1 MRKMSD
7 YVDTNPPTTDTPN
20 GTFKNE
26 TQPNACDGTDIKA
39 EHMQDPYYALYQI
52 LQLAGEI
59 PNGELENGTNNR
71 QFLKSLTSIG
81 WFKYD
86 SNIEYKKNSIVI
98 NTLGNTTKLYRSHK
112 DNNNSP
118 LINTDCWTNILTIN
132 SDNTIELNNTLT
144 DNTGVFIGAFMYGI
158 RNDTPEGWL
167 RCDGTDK
174 PARPFMNFINN
185 FLLSEKI
192 SYKNLTDWQTEYN
205 ANNGN
210 CGYFGYQEEVIQYE
224 EDENGN
230 KTDIPVLD
238 EEGNPVIIQ
247 QGILRTP
254 CFQDRVFIAQA
265 LNSGNISKF
274 NLDQIVNITGLV
286 LTGEDKTKAN
296 PNGAFYV
303 SGSRSG
309 GCNDEN
315 EVSNDIS
322 FDASRVVRTGD
333 KVQPQHI
340 QYPVFICIS
349 NKPVPATES
358 QYNNFIDAIA
368 DKLDING
375 SNAVFNT
382 LSLIAKQN
390 IINCLIPI
398 YSTRISVPNGYVC
411 EYHCYVWFYGA
422 HNGTYQTCYING
434 QPIGILNANVYGSS
448 PYAKSNAYTFCKPGD
463 IITFDNGTCYIHKVG
478 GAVQ

>member
-26 TQPNACDGTDIKA
+26 TQPNAADGTDIKA

-59 PNGELENGTNNR
+59 PNGDLENGTTNR

-86 SNIEYKKNSIVI
+86 SNIEYKKNAIVI
-98 NTLGNTTKLYRSHK
+98 HTIDSATKLYRSQK

-118 LINTDCWTNILTIN
+118 LTNTDLWTNILTIN
-132 SDNTIELNNTLT
+132 SDNTVELNNTLT

-167 RCDGTDK
+167 RCDGNEYPSNAFK
-174 PARPFMNFINN
+174 VFIDN
-185 FLLSEKI
+185 FLLTGKI
-192 SYKNLTDWQTEYN
+192 PYKNLTDWQTEYN

-210 CGYFGYQEEVIQYE
+210 CGYFGYQEEIIQYQ

-230 KTDIPVLD
+230 KTNMPVLD
-238 EEGNPVIIQ
+238 EDGNPIVIQ
-247 QGILRTP
+247 QGILKTP
-254 CFQDRVFIAQA
+254 CLQDRVFIAQA
-265 LNSGNISKF
+265 LNSGNIAKF
-274 NLDQIVNITGLV
+274 NWDQIINITGLV
-286 LTGEDKTKAN
+286 LTGEDRTKAN

-303 SGSRSG
+303 SGVRAG
-309 GCNDEN
+309 GCNNES
-315 EVSNDIS
+315 EVSNDVS

-340 QYPVFICIS
+340 QYPLFICVS
-349 NKPVPATES
+349 NRPVPATEA
-358 QYNNFIDAIA
+358 QYNSFIDAITN
-368 DKLDING
+368 KLSIDG
-375 SNAVFNT
+375 SNAT
-382 LSLIAKQN
+382 LNALSKPAKQN

-398 YSTRISVPNGYVC
+398 YTTRISVPNGYVC
-411 EYHCYVWFYGA
+411 QYYCYVWFRGA
-422 HNGTYQTCYING
+422 HTGSAQNCYING
-434 QPIGILNANVYGSS
+434 ISIGTLNQDVYGANH
-448 PYAKSNAYTFCKPGD
+448 YAKDNAYAFCKPGD
-463 IITFDNGTCYIHKVG
+463 TIVFDNGTCYIYKLN
-478 GAVQ
+478 GAI